1 MPSQAGVITHGPM
14 YSDPLCS
21 VRDYGDHGT
30 SAPGELVAGGQAI
43 LHYGG
48 PSSGLRRPSIM
59 EAHYFVRDPFPD
71 GGGRSEFVSMIVSDF
86 SPLIL
91 PHRIIRFTSKQ
102 PAATTPPLSEPS
114 FWQCPPGYGPLYK
127 NCEQFEKQMVFL
139 LQAKMT
145 WYAFLVFDIFLLMLT
160 MLTENASV
168 NTQDRDSDYSISIAG
183 ASDIISGEEDDAT
196 QTWQTVGET
205 SGISSS
211 LASEAAYE
219 AVNPFRR

>member
-1 MPSQAGVITHGPM
+1 
-14 YSDPLCS
+14 
-21 VRDYGDHGT
+21 
-30 SAPGELVAGGQAI
+30 
-43 LHYGG
+43 
-48 PSSGLRRPSIM
+48 
-59 EAHYFVRDPFPD
+59 
-71 GGGRSEFVSMIVSDF
+71 
-86 SPLIL
+86 
-91 PHRIIRFTSKQ
+91 
-102 PAATTPPLSEPS
+102 
-114 FWQCPPGYGPLYK
+114 
-127 NCEQFEKQMVFL
+127 MVFL